1 MAQSY
6 NNISQ
11 AAKVETDNSGRK
23 PNLKNFFR
31 AILIA
36 FLLAL
41 IVKSFFI
48 EANTIP
54 SASMENTLLVGDFV
68 IVNKASYK
76 LSTPARIPLLN
87 IPIPSLK
94 LISIAHPKRNDV
106 VVFRFPGYQGE
117 IKPKDYQNFIKRIIG
132 LPGDT
137 ILIRQGI
144 VFVNNERI
152 PLPQNALLNKSKVS
166 SNTPDNRIYP
176 PGEKWNS
183 NNYGPVIVP
192 KKGMTID
199 ISPQNIKKWQT
210 IIDREFDKPAVSVE
224 GTVITIN
231 DKPTRSYTFKKN
243 YYFVLGDNRDDSMDS
258 RYWGFVPS
266 DLIIGKALMIYWSW
280 KESVPF
286 YQLRKLFSSIRIKR
300 VFSVIH

>member
-1 MAQSY
+1 MSQSY

-11 AAKVETDNSGRK
+11 SEKVETDNSGK
-23 PNLKNFFR
+23 KSNLKNFFR

-36 FLLAL
+36 FLLAI

-68 IVNKASYK
+68 IVDKVAYK
-76 LSTPARIPLLN
+76 FSTPSSIPLLN
-87 IPIPSLK
+87 ISIPSYN
-94 LISIAHPKRNDV
+94 LISISHPKRGDV
-106 VVFRFPGYQGE
+106 IVFRFPGNQGE
-117 IKPKDYQNFIKRIIG
+117 IKPDGSQNFIKRIIG

-137 ILIRQGI
+137 IQIRQGI
-144 VFVNNERI
+144 VFVNNKII
-152 PLPQNALLNKSKVS
+152 PLPQNALLNKSKIS
-166 SNTPDNRIYP
+166 SKTTDDRIYP
-176 PGEKWNS
+176 PGEKWN
-183 NNYGPVIVP
+183 NDNYGPVIVP
-192 KKGMTID
+192 KKGMTVNL
-199 ISPQNIKKWQT
+199 SPQNIKKWQI
-210 IIDREFDKPAVSVE
+210 IIDREFERHAVSVE

-266 DLIIGKALMIYWSW
+266 DLIVGKALMIYWSW
-280 KESVPF
+280 KGSVPF
-286 YQLRKLFSSIRIKR
+286 YQLRKLFDSIRINR
-300 VFSVIH
+300 IFSIIH